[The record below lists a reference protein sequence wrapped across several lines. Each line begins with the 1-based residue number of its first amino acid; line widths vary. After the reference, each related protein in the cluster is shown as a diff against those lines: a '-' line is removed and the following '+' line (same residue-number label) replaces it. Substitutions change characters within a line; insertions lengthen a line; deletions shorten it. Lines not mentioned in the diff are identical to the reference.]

1 MGVTI
6 WSRYARGTPHRLPK
20 QRHFRAPYKPRRPVE
35 HVHALFRLF
44 FSTSMEEETQL
55 RTHGLVAAV
64 FRLSRVRAAPPNRAE
79 INNLENKNTTGV
91 VCEER
96 KKSVVWLWMVP
107 FRLMHNFWSNR
118 GLGRD
123 SSFVHCSGEHD
134 SLVMMMICGGGGM
147 NSLGFDF
154 WPWQYEI

>member
-1 MGVTI
+1 M
-6 WSRYARGTPHRLPK
+6 R
-20 QRHFRAPYKPRRPVE
+20 
-35 HVHALFRLF
+35 
-44 FSTSMEEETQL
+44 
-55 RTHGLVAAV
+55 
-64 FRLSRVRAAPPNRAE
+64 
-79 INNLENKNTTGV
+79 
-91 VCEER
+91 R
-96 KKSVVWLWMVP
+96 KKEKCCVATACPWMVP
-107 FRLMHNFWSNR
+107 FRLMHNFRSNR